1 MGKYYYG
8 WGNNWVSLISKQEKI
23 KNTFTTTWETP
34 AEGVDAIQ
42 RQEKVVLWY
51 ITEVVAFLNNL
62 QTSSSSQR
70 LHLQGSQSWAV

>member
-23 KNTFTTTWETP
+23 KNTFTTTWETL

-42 RQEKVVLWY
+42 RQEKVVL
-51 ITEVVAFLNNL
+51 
-62 QTSSSSQR
+62 
-70 LHLQGSQSWAV
+70 